1 MVGLLE
7 KILNKKILLA
17 SMKIENI
24 YDSETCT
31 KSRIRIFLRINTV
44 SLSLDGFLLVITYH
58 WTR

>member
-31 KSRIRIFLRINTV
+31 KSRIFLRLNTV